1 MLRSI
6 WHVALIASFNGKIDR
21 THYHKIHVSYV
32 YVRTWYIALIADNII
47 SPLFRFAET
56 HLSPRDPLENH
67 STPDIFTVLRD
78 AISGERNIV
87 TRPREIVALKT
98 DYEAITKRKQRYRRS
113 KYTVTSASLM
123 RICSSTCTY
132 NTFSSIEN
140 SFRIC
145 NVNILKL
152 CKKVIEVI
160 LHGHQKSEIHLR
172 YPVHVVEMRWWPAAN
187 ERDFNAAQLRQRQ
200 TFLFN
205 SHPSCFRFSQHRRYI
220 GGNYHN
226 CSVSNYAIIALPCIA
241 DCTFLPP
248 PLLLQIPKRPFQCH
262 ASWITRIS

>member
-32 YVRTWYIALIADNII
+32 YVRDILRLLRII
-47 SPLFRFAET
+47 LFRHCFALRKHIFRRET
-56 HLSPRDPLENH
+56 PLENH

-132 NTFSSIEN
+132 NTFRAS
-140 SFRIC
+140 RI
-145 NVNILKL
+145 
-152 CKKVIEVI
+152 
-160 LHGHQKSEIHLR
+160 
-172 YPVHVVEMRWWPAAN
+172 
-187 ERDFNAAQLRQRQ
+187 
-200 TFLFN
+200 
-205 SHPSCFRFSQHRRYI
+205 RFEFAMLIY
-220 GGNYHN
+220 
-226 CSVSNYAIIALPCIA
+226 
-241 DCTFLPP
+241 
-248 PLLLQIPKRPFQCH
+248 
-262 ASWITRIS
+262 